1 MLEAPKLKDNDSVA
15 EPSVDDNSLPADQVK
30 EAVQEGQQ
38 SHFPEGPLSPAD
50 SIQQVGDKDGENIP
64 I

>member
-15 EPSVDDNSLPADQVK
+15 EPSVDDDSLPADQVK

-38 SHFPEGPLSPAD
+38 
-50 SIQQVGDKDGENIP
+50 
-64 I
+64 